1 MNPEDGFC
9 RQIWNVRLVAME
21 TSQRWDTCARMSNG
35 HYFAILIFDWGI
47 AGCERLDRPCDW
59 LVLGAIGG
67 FILGAGAAWV
77 QRLDLPLSHG
87 LVTAVGTYSAAQMIF
102 IVVRL
107 VSGNRSTVEVTNPS
121 VVGGAGLIGGWI
133 GRRLRAKGFVPSFE
147 RSS

>member
-1 MNPEDGFC
+1 
-9 RQIWNVRLVAME
+9 ME
-21 TSQRWDTCARMSNG
+21 TSQRWDTAALRMGAMVSLI
-35 HYFAILIFDWGI
+35 FAIPFSIGASWAASRDSTALAI
-47 AGCERLDRPCDW
+47 W

-67 FILGAGAAWV
+67 FTLGAGCAAWV

-107 VSGNRSTVEVTNPS
+107 VSGNSVNWFGAFFNLS
-121 VVGGAGLIGGWI
+121 VVAGVGLIGGWI

-147 RSS
+147 RSSQ

>member
-1 MNPEDGFC
+1 MK
-9 RQIWNVRLVAME
+9 
-21 TSQRWDTCARMSNG
+21 TSQRWDTAALRMGAMVSLI
-35 HYFAILIFDWGI
+35 FAIPFSIGASWAASRDSTALAI
-47 AGCERLDRPCDW
+47 W

-67 FILGAGAAWV
+67 FTLGAGCAAWV

-107 VSGNRSTVEVTNPS
+107 VSGNSVNWFGAFFNLS

-133 GRRLRAKGFVPSFE
+133 GRRLRTKGFVPSFE
-147 RSS
+147 RSSQ